1 MMTTIIISICSVIF
15 SICSFIVALLNRLD
29 NLRPQIY
36 VILNTKKDQ
45 EGKRIKAE
53 NIEIK
58 NFGKVPGII
67 AGIKIICEENIYT
80 NNKQYKFESM
90 FETADNNY
98 ISLEKVLNLLCKNH
112 ILTPNQSLI
121 LPINQPAKSKNEN
134 LEKLSN
140 YNEVQE
146 YSINTISEID
156 TTLSIKVYYQ
166 KSKKGL
172 TYNHTYKDTSYLI
185 CK

>member
-1 MMTTIIISICSVIF
+1 MITIIIAICSVIL

-36 VILNTKKDQ
+36 AILNTKKDQ

-53 NIEIK
+53 NLEIK

-67 AGIKIICEENIYT
+67 TNIKIICEENIYI

-90 FETADNNY
+90 FEAPDNNY
-98 ISLEKVLNLLCKNH
+98 ISLEKVLKLLCKNH

-121 LPINQPAKSKNEN
+121 LSINQPAKSKKDD

-140 YNEVQE
+140 YNEVQK

-156 TTLSIKVYYQ
+156 TRLSIKVYYQ

-172 TYNHTYKDTSYLI
+172 SFIKTYKDTSYLI
-185 CK
+185 SK

>member
-58 NFGKVPGII
+58 TLVKYLVLLLVLKLFVKKIFILII
-67 AGIKIICEENIYT
+67 N
-80 NNKQYKFESM
+80 
-90 FETADNNY
+90 
-98 ISLEKVLNLLCKNH
+98 
-112 ILTPNQSLI
+112 
-121 LPINQPAKSKNEN
+121 
-134 LEKLSN
+134 
-140 YNEVQE
+140 
-146 YSINTISEID
+146 SINLNRCLKLQII
-156 TTLSIKVYYQ
+156 I
-166 KSKKGL
+166 
-172 TYNHTYKDTSYLI
+172 I
-185 CK
+185 

>member
-67 AGIKIICEENIYT
+67 TGIKIICEENIYT

-98 ISLEKVLNLLCKNH
+98 ISREKVLNLLCK
-112 ILTPNQSLI
+112 II
-121 LPINQPAKSKNEN
+121 F
-134 LEKLSN
+134 
-140 YNEVQE
+140 
-146 YSINTISEID
+146 
-156 TTLSIKVYYQ
+156 
-166 KSKKGL
+166 
-172 TYNHTYKDTSYLI
+172 
-185 CK
+185 

>member
-67 AGIKIICEENIYT
+67 TAIKIICENIYT

-90 FETADNNY
+90 FETDNNY

-121 LPINQPAKSKNEN
+121 LPINQPTKSKT
-134 LEKLSN
+134 K
-140 YNEVQE
+140 
-146 YSINTISEID
+146 I
-156 TTLSIKVYYQ
+156 
-166 KSKKGL
+166 
-172 TYNHTYKDTSYLI
+172 
-185 CK
+185 

>member
-58 NFGKVPGII
+58 TLVK
-67 AGIKIICEENIYT
+67 Y
-80 NNKQYKFESM
+80 
-90 FETADNNY
+90 
-98 ISLEKVLNLLCKNH
+98 LVLLL
-112 ILTPNQSLI
+112 LL
-121 LPINQPAKSKNEN
+121 
-134 LEKLSN
+134 KLF
-140 YNEVQE
+140 
-146 YSINTISEID
+146 
-156 TTLSIKVYYQ
+156 
-166 KSKKGL
+166 
-172 TYNHTYKDTSYLI
+172 
-185 CK
+185 

>member
-58 NFGKVPGII
+58 TLVKYLVLLLVLKLFVK
-67 AGIKIICEENIYT
+67 NIYT

-98 ISLEKVLNLLCKNH
+98 ISREK
-112 ILTPNQSLI
+112 
-121 LPINQPAKSKNEN
+121 
-134 LEKLSN
+134 
-140 YNEVQE
+140 Y
-146 YSINTISEID
+146 
-156 TTLSIKVYYQ
+156 
-166 KSKKGL
+166 
-172 TYNHTYKDTSYLI
+172 
-185 CK
+185 

>member
-58 NFGKVPGII
+58 TLVKYLVLLLLLKLFVKKIFILII
-67 AGIKIICEENIYT
+67 N
-80 NNKQYKFESM
+80 
-90 FETADNNY
+90 
-98 ISLEKVLNLLCKNH
+98 
-112 ILTPNQSLI
+112 
-121 LPINQPAKSKNEN
+121 
-134 LEKLSN
+134 
-140 YNEVQE
+140 
-146 YSINTISEID
+146 SINLNRCLKLQII
-156 TTLSIKVYYQ
+156 I
-166 KSKKGL
+166 
-172 TYNHTYKDTSYLI
+172 I
-185 CK
+185 

>member
-1 MMTTIIISICSVIF
+1 M
-15 SICSFIVALLNRLD
+15 
-29 NLRPQIY
+29 
-36 VILNTKKDQ
+36 NTKKDQ

-67 AGIKIICEENIYT
+67 TGIKIICEENIYT

-98 ISLEKVLNLLCKNH
+98 ISREKVLNLLCKNH

-121 LPINQPAKSKNEN
+121 LPINQPAKSKT
-134 LEKLSN
+134 K
-140 YNEVQE
+140 
-146 YSINTISEID
+146 I
-156 TTLSIKVYYQ
+156 
-166 KSKKGL
+166 
-172 TYNHTYKDTSYLI
+172 
-185 CK
+185 

>member
-58 NFGKVPGII
+58 NFGKVP
-67 AGIKIICEENIYT
+67 GIKIICEENIYT

-166 KSKKGL
+166 KSKKRI
-172 TYNHTYKDTSYLI
+172 NF
-185 CK
+185 